1 MEKLLRYR
9 LTDSKTAADLKNN
22 AEGLMRVGIQPSI
35 DTLIYIKLA
44 EYEDQQENQKIL
56 WKEGKNA

>member
-9 LTDSKTAADLKNN
+9 LTDPKTAADLKSN

-44 EYEDQQENQKIL
+44 EYENQQENQKIL
-56 WKEGKNA
+56 WKEDKNA